1 MNVSPSKLIG
11 VLFTLTGTLRAIN
24 GVFLE
29 GTASGLE
36 VAVDVFF
43 VITGVVVLFQST
55 RNPPFSEYSVGI
67 SIIILALAAAVVLT
81 SLQILLHMI

>member
-11 VLFTLTGTLRAIN
+11 VLFTLTGALRAIN
-24 GVFLE
+24 GVFVE

-36 VAVDVFF
+36 VGVDVLIL
-43 VITGVVVLFQST
+43 VTGLVVLFQSR

-67 SIIILALAAAVVLT
+67 SIIILALAVAVALT